1 MQCGICNKTK
11 KDVLALVKV
20 GEEYICSQCV
30 SEINTKI
37 TNKTKTKRKVNQ
49 NAVPSTT
56 ELVEYLDQY
65 IIGQDDAKKTLAVSI
80 RNHFKR
86 IEINNENED
95 FIQKQNVMIVGKSG
109 TGKTEMVKLISKYI
123 DTPMIVVD
131 ANNYT
136 SAGYTGS
143 DVESIIKDL
152 YEASGKNKELTE
164 KGIIF
169 LDEIDKKS
177 KGAIDGGQKDV
188 GGEEVQKSLL
198 KLVEGTD
205 VKVGNVSINTSNILF
220 ICGGA
225 FVGLDK
231 IVQGRVSNK
240 SIGFLGD
247 ISVGENIKKVNNED
261 FFKFGMIPEFIG
273 RFPIVTY
280 TEELTEE
287 QMVSIIKEPK
297 TSIYKQYQK
306 LFSVDSVELE
316 LKDEVLYEIV
326 KRVNKDK
333 VGVRGIPKHFDDIL
347 KDHQYY
353 LESYKDNN
361 IAKVIFYMDSDN
373 QIKFKKTKKR
383 GNNIAK
389 KAK

>member
-1 MQCGICNKTK
+1 MQCGICKKTK

-20 GEEYICSQCV
+20 GEEHICSQCV

-37 TNKTKTKRKVNQ
+37 TNKTKSQRKTNHSST
-49 NAVPSTT
+49 PSTK

-65 IIGQDDAKKTLAVSI
+65 IIGQDDAKKTLAISI

-86 IEINNENED
+86 LEINSTDD

-109 TGKTEMVKLISKYI
+109 TGKTEMVKLISKYV
-123 DTPMIVVD
+123 DVPMIVVD
-131 ANNYT
+131 SNNYT

-143 DVESIIKDL
+143 DVENIIKDL
-152 YEASGKNKELTE
+152 YEKSGKNKDLTE
-164 KGIIF
+164 KGIVF

-177 KGAIDGGQKDV
+177 KGSLDGGQKDV

-205 VKVGNVSINTSNILF
+205 VKVGSVNIDTSNILF

-225 FVGLDK
+225 FVGLEK

-240 SIGFLGD
+240 SIGFLSD
-247 ISVGENIKKVNNED
+247 MTVGENIKKVNNED

-280 TEELTEE
+280 TEELTEK

-316 LKDEVLYEIV
+316 VKDEVLFEIV
-326 KRVNKDK
+326 KRVNKEK

-347 KDHQYY
+347 KDHQFY
-353 LESYKDNN
+353 LESYKDSN
-361 IAKVIFYMDSDN
+361 ISKVIFYMSSDN